1 MGPTAGAVIS
11 PKTYKRHHAMHPLS
25 HSSCSQCST
34 LAPHLPHPDSGPA
47 RSLDSKRQFRCSKAL
62 WTMTAVALTCV
73 QSGVSAESKGL
84 LCQCA
89 GPTAPISATRL
100 YALPMQFESNVGQTC
115 DSVRFLARGPG
126 YTLFL
131 TPTQT
136 VLSLRPG
143 REEGR
148 SVGNSG
154 SSVAAVRDR
163 RPQGSSLE
171 TDVTP
176 AVLRMT
182 LLGANPGPQVE
193 GLDALPSTVN
203 YFVGND
209 PHQWRS
215 AIPTFGKVKY
225 HQVYPGVDLVYYG
238 NQRQVEYD
246 FLVSAHADPKRIAL
260 GFSGADRLEI
270 DSFGDLV
277 ARLPGGTVR
286 WHKPFAYQDTP
297 AGRREI
303 AAGFVMK
310 KRQQVGF
317 EIAAYDVGRPLII
330 DPQLVYST
338 YLGGG
343 GSDYIGGIAVDG
355 SGSVYVVGDTT
366 SLNFPTNTPY
376 QSASAGLRDVFVTK
390 LDPSGSS
397 LVYSTYLGGS
407 SNEFAGGI
415 ALDSSGNA
423 YLTGQTDS
431 PNFPLKNAVQAVNNG
446 FSDAFVAKLGPL
458 GTNLVYSTYLGG
470 NGDDGGNAIA
480 ADNSGN
486 AYVTGVTYSRGVG
499 ISPFPTTHGAFQA
512 DNGGGVGGGSDAFV
526 TKFDTNGALV
536 YSTFLGGHSSEA
548 GNGIALDSSGNAC
561 VAGVVE
567 DTTSFPPA
575 LPSSDF
581 PILNAFQPN
590 FNPGITDPFA
600 AGTKDGFVTKLNATG
615 TALIFSTFLGGGF
628 DDSAHAIAVDAANR
642 VYVVGETYST
652 NFPILNAAQP
662 ILGGLSPENSLPPA
676 DAFVTVL
683 DTNGASLRYSTYL
696 GGSGFE
702 SGFDSYRFGMGIDQF
717 GYIYLAGWTDSPG
730 APDPNDPSVV
740 PFPISPGAD
749 QTNSM
754 GLVGDAFS
762 AKINPAVPGSN
773 SLVYATFLSGTS
785 DNRATAVAVDSSGN
799 FYVAGFTS
807 STDFPVANALE
818 ATYNGGSYDG
828 FIAKFSSPPD
838 LSVAM
843 TPSTN
848 PVVVG
853 SNLTFAIQVNNNGR
867 STFSGV
873 TNFVQLATNF
883 QVLSVSTSLG
893 SSSTNGG
900 LVTFSMGTLTNN
912 ATVQQTI
919 VVATLSATITTNTA
933 NLTSIETPILEPNT
947 ANNLATVVSAIVGV
961 ADVTLNQS
969 AAPDPG
975 LVGSNLTY
983 TINLVNKGPSS
994 VSSLTVTDVL
1004 SPLVSLVSA
1013 TNTQGTSFTF
1023 DGVATVTCTL
1033 TNLAKNATATVSI
1046 TVNPTATGSATN
1058 IANAAPFE
1066 FDPNPANNTA
1076 SVVSAINALAD
1087 LTLSQTGSANPVL
1100 AGNNLIYTLRITN
1113 LGPSTASN
1121 VVLTDP
1127 LPPGAAFVSA
1137 TNSQGACSQSSGVVT
1152 CNLGSLAT
1160 NATATVGIT
1169 VRPNNAGTI
1178 TNTASVTSAASDPAS
1193 ANNSASVITTVNAAA
1208 GGIPSLNIVLAGT
1221 NAILSWTTNALGFNL
1236 QSRPSLSTDSAWTDV
1251 TTNPPAT
1258 VGNQFT
1264 VTNALTAT
1272 NRFYRLLK

>member
-11 PKTYKRHHAMHPLS
+11 PKTYNRHHAMHPLS

-34 LAPHLPHPDSGPA
+34 LACHFPHPDSQPA
-47 RSLDSKRQFRCSKAL
+47 RASDSKRQVQCSKAL
-62 WTMTAVALTCV
+62 WIMTAVALTCV
-73 QSGVSAESKGL
+73 HSAVSAANSRPL
-84 LCQCA
+84 SQHSL
-89 GPTAPISATRL
+89 PSSLFPLPSSAARL
-100 YALPMQFESNVGQTC
+100 YALPMQFESNVGQTGEP
-115 DSVRFLARGPG
+115 VRFLARGPG

-143 REEGR
+143 REPQSEADNPVCPRTQTGR
-148 SVGNSG
+148 EHNRAVGNSR
-154 SSVAAVRDR
+154 AASTASRL
-163 RPQGSSLE
+163 P
-171 TDVTP
+171 P

-182 LLGANPGPQVE
+182 LLGANPTTQIE
-193 GLDALPSTVN
+193 GLDALPGTVN

-238 NQRQVEYD
+238 NQHQVEYD
-246 FLVSAHADPKRIAL
+246 FLVSAHADPERIAL
-260 GFSGADRLEI
+260 GFSGADSLEI
-270 DSFGDLV
+270 DSSGDLV

-286 WHKPFAYQDTP
+286 WHRPFAYQDTP

-303 AAGFVMK
+303 AARFVMK

-355 SGSVYVVGDTT
+355 SGNVYVVGDTT
-366 SLNFPTNTPY
+366 SLNFPTHTPY

-415 ALDSSGNA
+415 TLDSSGNA
-423 YLTGQTDS
+423 YLTGQTES
-431 PNFPLKNAVQAVNNG
+431 QNFPLKNAVQGANNG
-446 FSDAFVAKLGPL
+446 FSDAFVAKLGPF

-480 ADNSGN
+480 ADNGGN
-486 AYVTGVTYSRGVG
+486 AYVTGFTYSRGVG
-499 ISPFPTTHGAFQA
+499 SSPFPTTHGAFQA
-512 DNGGGVGGGSDAFV
+512 DNGGGIGGGSDAFV
-526 TKFDTNGALV
+526 TKFDTSGSLV

-567 DTTSFPPA
+567 DTTYIPPA

-590 FNPGITDPFA
+590 FNPGIIDPFA
-600 AGTKDGFVTKLNATG
+600 AGTTDGFVTKLNATG

-652 NFPILNAAQP
+652 NFAILNAAQP
-662 ILGGLSPENSLPPA
+662 ILGGLSPDNTLPPA
-676 DAFVTVL
+676 DAFVTVFA
-683 DTNGASLRYSTYL
+683 TNGASLRYSTYL
-696 GGSGFE
+696 GGSGYE

-717 GYIYLAGWTDSPG
+717 GDIYLAGWTDSPD

-740 PFPISPGAD
+740 PFPVTPGAD

-754 GLVGDAFS
+754 GLGDAFA

-773 SLVYATFLSGTS
+773 SLVYSTFLSGTS
-785 DNRATAVAVDSSGN
+785 DNRATAVAVDGSGN

-807 STDFPVANALE
+807 STDFPVANAFE
-818 ATYNGGSYDG
+818 SSYNGGSYDG

-883 QVLSVSTSLG
+883 QVLSVSNSLG
-893 SSSTNGG
+893 NSSTNGG

-919 VVATLSATITTNTA
+919 VVATLSSAITTNTA
-933 NLTSIETPILEPNT
+933 TLTSIETPILEPNT
-947 ANNLATVVSAIVGV
+947 ANNLATVVSAIVGI
-961 ADVTLNQS
+961 ADVTLTQS
-969 AAPDPG
+969 AAPNPG

-994 VSSLTVTDVL
+994 VTSLTVTDVL
-1004 SPLVSLVSA
+1004 SPLVSLLSA

-1023 DGVATVTCTL
+1023 DGVATLTCTL
-1033 TNLAKNATATVSI
+1033 TNLAKNATATVTI
-1046 TVNPTATGSATN
+1046 IVNPTATGSATN
-1058 IANAAPFE
+1058 LANAAPFE
-1066 FDPNPANNTA
+1066 FDPNPANNAA
-1076 SVVSAINALAD
+1076 SVVTAINAL
-1087 LTLSQTGSANPVL
+1087 
-1100 AGNNLIYTLRITN
+1100 
-1113 LGPSTASN
+1113 
-1121 VVLTDP
+1121 
-1127 LPPGAAFVSA
+1127 
-1137 TNSQGACSQSSGVVT
+1137 
-1152 CNLGSLAT
+1152 
-1160 NATATVGIT
+1160 
-1169 VRPNNAGTI
+1169 
-1178 TNTASVTSAASDPAS
+1178 
-1193 ANNSASVITTVNAAA
+1193 
-1208 GGIPSLNIVLAGT
+1208 GGIPSLNIFLAGA
-1221 NAILSWTTNALGFNL
+1221 NAILSWTTNALGFKL
-1236 QSRPSLSTDSAWTDV
+1236 QSRPSLSDDSTWADI
-1251 TTNPPAT
+1251 TNPPPVP

>member
-34 LAPHLPHPDSGPA
+34 LACHFPHPDSQPA
-47 RSLDSKRQFRCSKAL
+47 RASDSKRQVQCSKAL
-62 WTMTAVALTCV
+62 WIMTAVALTCV
-73 QSGVSAESKGL
+73 HSAVSAANSTPFCRNPL
-84 LCQCA
+84 PSSLFPLPA
-89 GPTAPISATRL
+89 SATRL

-143 REEGR
+143 REPQSEADNPVCPRTQTGR
-148 SVGNSG
+148 EHNRVVGNSR
-154 SSVAAVRDR
+154 AASTASRL
-163 RPQGSSLE
+163 P
-171 TDVTP
+171 P

-182 LLGANPGPQVE
+182 LLGANPTTQVE
-193 GLDALPSTVN
+193 GLDALTGTLN

-209 PHQWRS
+209 PTQWRS
-215 AIPTFGKVKY
+215 AIPTFGKLKS
-225 HQVYPGVDLVYYG
+225 HQACPGVDLVYYG

-246 FLVSAHADPKRIAL
+246 FLISAHADPGRIAL
-260 GFSGADRLEI
+260 GFSGADSLEI

-286 WHKPFAYQDTP
+286 WHRPFAYQDTP
-297 AGRREI
+297 AGKREI
-303 AAGFVMK
+303 AARFVMT
-310 KRQQVGF
+310 KRRQVGF
-317 EIAAYDVGRPLII
+317 EIAAYDAGRPLII

-343 GSDYIGGIAVDG
+343 SSDYIGGIAVDG
-355 SGSVYVVGDTT
+355 SGNVYVVGDTT
-366 SLNFPTNTPY
+366 SLDFPTHTPY

-423 YLTGQTDS
+423 YLTGQTES
-431 PNFPLKNAVQAVNNG
+431 QNFPTTSGAFQAVNNGG
-446 FSDAFVAKLGPL
+446 FSDAFVAKLGPF
-458 GTNLVYSTYLGG
+458 GTNLVHSTYLGG
-470 NGDDGGNAIA
+470 VGQDSGNAIA
-480 ADNSGN
+480 VDNSGN

-499 ISPFPTTHGAFQA
+499 SSPFPTTHSAFQA

-642 VYVVGETYST
+642 VYVMGETYST

-662 ILGGLSPENSLPPA
+662 ILGGLSPENNFPLA
-676 DAFVTVL
+676 DAFVTVFE
-683 DTNGASLRYSTYL
+683 TNGASLRYSTYL
-696 GGSGFE
+696 GGSGYE

-717 GYIYLAGWTDSPG
+717 GDIYLAGWTDSPD

-740 PFPISPGAD
+740 PFPVTPGAD

-754 GLVGDAFS
+754 GLGDAFA

-773 SLVYATFLSGTS
+773 SLVYSTFLSGTS

-807 STDFPVANALE
+807 STNFPVANAFE
-818 ATYNGGSYDG
+818 SSYSGGSYDG

-867 STFSGV
+867 STFSDV

-883 QVLSVSTSLG
+883 QVLSVSNSLG
-893 SSSTNGG
+893 NISTNGG
-900 LVTFSMGTLTNN
+900 LVTFSMGILTNN

-919 VVATLSATITTNTA
+919 VVATLSSAITTNTA
-933 NLTSIETPILEPNT
+933 TLTSIETPILEPNT

-961 ADVTLNQS
+961 ADVTLTQS
-969 AAPDPG
+969 AAPNPG

-1023 DGVATVTCTL
+1023 DGVATLTCTL
-1033 TNLAKNATATVSI
+1033 TNLAKNATATVTI
-1046 TVNPTATGSATN
+1046 IVNPTATGSAT
-1058 IANAAPFE
+1058 
-1066 FDPNPANNTA
+1066 
-1076 SVVSAINALAD
+1076 
-1087 LTLSQTGSANPVL
+1087 
-1100 AGNNLIYTLRITN
+1100 
-1113 LGPSTASN
+1113 
-1121 VVLTDP
+1121 
-1127 LPPGAAFVSA
+1127 
-1137 TNSQGACSQSSGVVT
+1137 
-1152 CNLGSLAT
+1152 
-1160 NATATVGIT
+1160 
-1169 VRPNNAGTI
+1169 
-1178 TNTASVTSAASDPAS
+1178 
-1193 ANNSASVITTVNAAA
+1193 
-1208 GGIPSLNIVLAGT
+1208 
-1221 NAILSWTTNALGFNL
+1221 
-1236 QSRPSLSTDSAWTDV
+1236 
-1251 TTNPPAT
+1251 
-1258 VGNQFT
+1258 
-1264 VTNALTAT
+1264 
-1272 NRFYRLLK
+1272 

>member
-1 MGPTAGAVIS
+1 
-11 PKTYKRHHAMHPLS
+11 
-25 HSSCSQCST
+25 
-34 LAPHLPHPDSGPA
+34 
-47 RSLDSKRQFRCSKAL
+47 
-62 WTMTAVALTCV
+62 
-73 QSGVSAESKGL
+73 
-84 LCQCA
+84 
-89 GPTAPISATRL
+89 
-100 YALPMQFESNVGQTC
+100 MQFESNVGQTC

>member
-567 DTTSFPPA
+567 DTTYIPPA

-590 FNPGITDPFA
+590 FNPGIIDPFA
-600 AGTKDGFVTKLNATG
+600 AGTTDGFVTKLNATG

-642 VYVVGETYST
+642 VYVMGETYST

-662 ILGGLSPENSLPPA
+662 ILGGLSPENNFPLA
-676 DAFVTVL
+676 DAFVTVFE
-683 DTNGASLRYSTYL
+683 TNGASLRYSTYL
-696 GGSGFE
+696 GGSGYE
-702 SGFDSYRFGMGIDQF
+702 SGFDSYRFGMALDQF
-717 GYIYLAGWTDSPG
+717 GDIYVTGYSDSSSD
-730 APDPNDPSVV
+730 ALLPDL
-740 PFPISPGAD
+740 PFPLPPGAD
-749 QTNSM
+749 QTNSA
-754 GLVGDAFS
+754 GPSDAFV
-762 AKINPAVPGSN
+762 AKINPTVPGPA
-773 SLVYATFLSGTS
+773 SLIYSTLLGGNANDWGTAIAA
-785 DNRATAVAVDSSGN
+785 DANGN
-799 FYVAGFTS
+799 FYVAGITS
-807 STDFPVANALE
+807 STDFPGP
-818 ATYNGGSYDG
+818 NGYDQTLNNGVGTNDG
-828 FIAKFSSPPD
+828 FVAKF
-838 LSVAM
+838 
-843 TPSTN
+843 
-848 PVVVG
+848 
-853 SNLTFAIQVNNNGR
+853 
-867 STFSGV
+867 
-873 TNFVQLATNF
+873 
-883 QVLSVSTSLG
+883 
-893 SSSTNGG
+893 
-900 LVTFSMGTLTNN
+900 
-912 ATVQQTI
+912 
-919 VVATLSATITTNTA
+919 
-933 NLTSIETPILEPNT
+933 
-947 ANNLATVVSAIVGV
+947 
-961 ADVTLNQS
+961 
-969 AAPDPG
+969 
-975 LVGSNLTY
+975 
-983 TINLVNKGPSS
+983 
-994 VSSLTVTDVL
+994 
-1004 SPLVSLVSA
+1004 
-1013 TNTQGTSFTF
+1013 
-1023 DGVATVTCTL
+1023 
-1033 TNLAKNATATVSI
+1033 
-1046 TVNPTATGSATN
+1046 
-1058 IANAAPFE
+1058 
-1066 FDPNPANNTA
+1066 
-1076 SVVSAINALAD
+1076 
-1087 LTLSQTGSANPVL
+1087 
-1100 AGNNLIYTLRITN
+1100 
-1113 LGPSTASN
+1113 
-1121 VVLTDP
+1121 
-1127 LPPGAAFVSA
+1127 
-1137 TNSQGACSQSSGVVT
+1137 
-1152 CNLGSLAT
+1152 
-1160 NATATVGIT
+1160 
-1169 VRPNNAGTI
+1169 
-1178 TNTASVTSAASDPAS
+1178 
-1193 ANNSASVITTVNAAA
+1193 
-1208 GGIPSLNIVLAGT
+1208 
-1221 NAILSWTTNALGFNL
+1221 
-1236 QSRPSLSTDSAWTDV
+1236 
-1251 TTNPPAT
+1251 
-1258 VGNQFT
+1258 
-1264 VTNALTAT
+1264 
-1272 NRFYRLLK
+1272 

>member
-34 LAPHLPHPDSGPA
+34 LACHFPHPDSQPA
-47 RSLDSKRQFRCSKAL
+47 RASDSKRQVQCSKAL
-62 WTMTAVALTCV
+62 WIMTAVALTCV
-73 QSGVSAESKGL
+73 HSAVSAANSTPFCRNPL
-84 LCQCA
+84 PSSLFPLPA
-89 GPTAPISATRL
+89 SAPRL
-100 YALPMQFESNVGQTC
+100 YALPMQFESNVGQTGEP
-115 DSVRFLARGPG
+115 VQFLARGPG

-143 REEGR
+143 REPQSEADNPVCPRTQTGR
-148 SVGNSG
+148 EHNRAVGNSR
-154 SSVAAVRDR
+154 AASTASRL
-163 RPQGSSLE
+163 P
-171 TDVTP
+171 P

-182 LLGANPGPQVE
+182 LLGANPTTQIE
-193 GLDALPSTVN
+193 GLDALPGTVN
-203 YFVGND
+203 YFVGTD
-209 PHQWRS
+209 SHQWRS

-246 FLVSAHADPKRIAL
+246 FLISAHADPGRIAL
-260 GFSGADRLEI
+260 GFSGADSLEI

-277 ARLPGGTVR
+277 ARLAGATVR
-286 WHKPFAYQDTP
+286 WHNPFAYQDTP

-303 AAGFVMK
+303 AARFVMK
-310 KRQQVGF
+310 NRQQVGL
-317 EIAAYDVGRPLII
+317 EIAAYDAGRPLII

-343 GSDYIGGIAVDG
+343 SSDYIGGIAVDG
-355 SGSVYVVGDTT
+355 SGNVYVVGDTT

-423 YLTGQTDS
+423 YLTGQTES
-431 PNFPLKNAVQAVNNG
+431 QNFPLKNAVQGANNG
-446 FSDAFVAKLGPL
+446 FSDAFVAKLGPF

-480 ADNSGN
+480 ADNGGN
-486 AYVTGVTYSRGVG
+486 AYVTGFTYSRGVG
-499 ISPFPTTHGAFQA
+499 SSPFPTTHGAFQA

-526 TKFDTNGALV
+526 TKFDTNGTLL

-548 GNGIALDSSGNAC
+548 GNAIALDSGGNAC

-590 FNPGITDPFA
+590 FNPGITDTNA
-600 AGTKDGFVTKLNATG
+600 AGTTDGFVTKLNATG

-628 DDSAHAIAVDAANR
+628 DDSAHAIAVDSANR
-642 VYVVGETYST
+642 VCVVGETYST
-652 NFPILNAAQP
+652 NFPIHNAAQP
-662 ILGGLSPENSLPPA
+662 ILGGLSPDNTLPPA
-676 DAFVTVL
+676 DAFVTVFE
-683 DTNGASLRYSTYL
+683 TNGASLRYSTYL

-702 SGFDSYRFGMGIDQF
+702 SGFDSYRFGLAIDQF
-717 GYIYLAGWTDSPG
+717 GDIYLAGWTDSPSS
-730 APDPNDPSVV
+730 PDPNDPSVV
-740 PFPISPGAD
+740 PFPLTPGAD
-749 QTNSM
+749 QTNSI
-754 GLVGDAFS
+754 GSVGDAFA

-807 STDFPVANALE
+807 STDFPVANAFE
-818 ATYNGGSYDG
+818 SSYNGGSYDG

-843 TPSTN
+843 TTSTN

-919 VVATLSATITTNTA
+919 VVATLSSAITTNTA
-933 NLTSIETPILEPNT
+933 TLTSIETPILEPNT

-961 ADVTLNQS
+961 ADVTLTQS
-969 AAPDPG
+969 AAPNPG

-994 VSSLTVTDVL
+994 VTSVTVTDVL

-1023 DGVATVTCTL
+1023 DGVATLTCTL
-1033 TNLAKNATATVSI
+1033 TNLAKNATATVTI
-1046 TVNPTATGSATN
+1046 IVNPTATGSATN
-1058 IANAAPFE
+1058 LVNAAPFE
-1066 FDPNPANNTA
+1066 FDPNPANNA
-1076 SVVSAINALAD
+1076 GSVVTAINAL
-1087 LTLSQTGSANPVL
+1087 
-1100 AGNNLIYTLRITN
+1100 
-1113 LGPSTASN
+1113 
-1121 VVLTDP
+1121 
-1127 LPPGAAFVSA
+1127 
-1137 TNSQGACSQSSGVVT
+1137 
-1152 CNLGSLAT
+1152 
-1160 NATATVGIT
+1160 
-1169 VRPNNAGTI
+1169 
-1178 TNTASVTSAASDPAS
+1178 
-1193 ANNSASVITTVNAAA
+1193 
-1208 GGIPSLNIVLAGT
+1208 GGIPSLNIFLAGA
-1221 NAILSWTTNALGFNL
+1221 NAILSWTTNALGFKL
-1236 QSRPSLSTDSAWTDV
+1236 QSRPSLSADSTWADI
-1251 TTNPPAT
+1251 TNPPPVP